1 MGKLTGTINPFMENE
16 ESFSKALD
24 KIVIIT
30 NEGEEIKRSKFAA
43 VVARFVPLLVEK
55 LSNLGFEI
63 IYSNEEV
70 NHHTII
76 IKLLLYKI
84 NYLQVFQ
91 THISRKDNLKLD
103 GDTNGVE
110 SLKEEDA
117 PEIGIKFDH

>member
-1 MGKLTGTINPFMENE
+1 MLNIFRSLRSFNLYLYLYFIEVLFAVGKLTGTINPFMENE

-43 VVARFVPLLVEK
+43 VVARFVPLLIEK

-70 NHHTII
+70 NCHTII
-76 IKLLLYKI
+76 I
-84 NYLQVFQ
+84 
-91 THISRKDNLKLD
+91 
-103 GDTNGVE
+103 
-110 SLKEEDA
+110 
-117 PEIGIKFDH
+117 